1 MQMISKNK
9 LSKLLK
15 EQLKR
20 RLKMIDVSKEVTIDE
35 IDDMINSRAS
45 VSADRVTPCK
55 QRSYGLNA

>member
-55 QRSYGLNA
+55 